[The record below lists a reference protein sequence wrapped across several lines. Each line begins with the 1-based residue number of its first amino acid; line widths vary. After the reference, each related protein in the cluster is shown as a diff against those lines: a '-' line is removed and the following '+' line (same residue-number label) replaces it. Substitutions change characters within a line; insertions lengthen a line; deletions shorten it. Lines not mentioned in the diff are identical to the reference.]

1 VRLLPDAAVRHRS
14 GLSFALPQI
23 FEGIAGGKELTATLC
38 SATVRSTTMSNKK
51 FDHDPSF
58 LGDLERDVLRVVWNR
73 GRATAEIV
81 REDLSRGLKESTVR
95 TVLHRLEEKGYLT
108 HSVDHRTYV
117 YEAAKARHHLA
128 AMAVKRLVDWLCDGS
143 MEELLVGM
151 VDTDV
156 MDHKQLRKLSDK
168 VAKARKTRM

>member
-1 VRLLPDAAVRHRS
+1 
-14 GLSFALPQI
+14 
-23 FEGIAGGKELTATLC
+23 
-38 SATVRSTTMSNKK
+38 MSNKE

-58 LGDLERDVLRVVWNR
+58 LGDLERDVLRVVWTR
-73 GRATAEIV
+73 HQVTAEVV

-95 TVLHRLEEKGYLT
+95 TVLHRLEQKGYLN
-108 HSVDHRTYV
+108 HSVDNRTYV
-117 YEAAKARHHLA
+117 YRAVKSPRHVA

-156 MDHKQLRKLSDK
+156 VDHKQLKKLSDK
-168 VAKARKTRM
+168 VSKERKRRK